1 MSAMKSGASALF
13 SAVLAG
19 ATLALSGCKS
29 PAPVVQVAEITRI
42 TAPDTVVAGTTFP
55 VAYHAI
61 LGHTSGFELD
71 HIDTVETI
79 SSLEIRIWSRD
90 TSYGHEA
97 LQVFTEGD
105 WAFVASPTEVGAF
118 RIVADQPDGRTT
130 EKTVTVLP

>member
-1 MSAMKSGASALF
+1 MSAMKSERSALF
-13 SAVLAG
+13 CAVLTAV
-19 ATLALSGCKS
+19 AIALSGCKS
-29 PAPVVQVAEITRI
+29 PTPIVQVAEITSI
-42 TAPDTVVAGTTFP
+42 TAPDTVAVGTAFP

-71 HIDTVETI
+71 HIDTVETV

-90 TSYGHEA
+90 VNYGHEA

-105 WAFVASPTEVGAF
+105 WAFVASPTEVGEF
-118 RIVADQPDGRTT
+118 RIVADQPDGSTT